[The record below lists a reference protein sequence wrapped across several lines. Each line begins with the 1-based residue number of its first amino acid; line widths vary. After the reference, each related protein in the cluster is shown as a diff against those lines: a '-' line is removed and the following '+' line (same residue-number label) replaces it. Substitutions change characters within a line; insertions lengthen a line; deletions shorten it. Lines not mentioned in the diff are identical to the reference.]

1 MMKDG
6 ASMSI
11 STCGNL
17 GGANNDRGIAMLTV
31 LLIMLMM
38 TALGVAALTATGL
51 ENRMA
56 SFVTSMEGATAAAES
71 CAGVSINVIQQTID
85 PYVGAG
91 TVPAA
96 FRSDATP
103 IAGPVPAANAALLTQ
118 EIMGNSDNNG
128 DAPDGGGAV
137 PNLTLTVG
145 AFTVNGDIDRLYI
158 KGSPGSGMHQFGG
171 YDGTGNSIIGSS
183 NIYYRIDCVA
193 RNMATGTS
201 ARVTAVYACTTT
213 GESCQK

>member
-1 MMKDG
+1 MRV
-6 ASMSI
+6 
-11 STCGNL
+11 STCENL
-17 GGANNDRGIAMLTV
+17 GSANNERGIAILTV
-31 LLIMLMM
+31 MLIMLMM
-38 TALGVAALTATGL
+38 TALGIAALTATGL

-56 SFVTSMEGATAAAES
+56 GFVTSMEGATAAAES
-71 CAGVSINVIQQTID
+71 CTGVGVNVIQQTID

-91 TVPAA
+91 TLPVA
-96 FRSDATP
+96 FKSDATP
-103 IAGPVPAANAALLTQ
+103 IAGPVPQANAALLTQ
-118 EIMGNSDNNG
+118 EIMGSSDNNG
-128 DAPDGGGAV
+128 DIADGTGAV

-158 KGSPGSGMHQFGG
+158 KGSPGSGMQQFGG
-171 YDGTGNSIIGSS
+171 YEGAGNSIIGSS

-193 RNMATGTS
+193 RNAATGTS